1 MGNSEI
7 VMQKH
12 DLRETDDLFNRAL
25 DDGLGSREGKL
36 GENERNSG
44 KEKALFPVVCGET
57 GPAEYTPEDSNL

>member
-1 MGNSEI
+1 
-7 VMQKH
+7 MQKH

-25 DDGLGSREGKL
+25 DDGLGVMLGVREGKL